1 MHVVGVVASIVF
13 GAVFL
18 LAGASKIAAG
28 DSWSRQAQELGAP
41 AFVAPFVPWIEI
53 VIGALLV
60 SQIAGTI
67 VALAAIVVLVV
78 FTALIVLRLA
88 QGKRPACACF
98 GTWSAKPI
106 GPIDVAR
113 NLALIALGL
122 VALAT

>member
-1 MHVVGVVASIVF
+1 MDAVGIVASIVL

-28 DSWSRQAQELGAP
+28 ASWPRQARELGAP
-41 AFVAPFVPWIEI
+41 AFVAPIVPWVEI

-60 SQIAGTI
+60 SQIARTV
-67 VALAAIVVLVV
+67 VAIAAIVVLVA
-78 FTALIVLRLA
+78 FTALIALRLA

-106 GPIDVAR
+106 GPVDVVR
-113 NLALIALGL
+113 NLALIALAV
-122 VALAT
+122 VALAA

>member
-1 MHVVGVVASIVF
+1 VDTVGVIASILL

-28 DSWSRQAQELGAP
+28 ASWPRQARELGAP
-41 AFVAPFVPWIEI
+41 AFVAPLVPWVEI

-60 SQIAGTI
+60 SQIAKSV
-67 VALAAIVVLVV
+67 VALAAIVVLVT

-98 GTWSAKPI
+98 GAWSATPI

-113 NLALIALGL
+113 NLALIALA
-122 VALAT
+122 VVVLAA